1 MSFLEHYQR
10 PAQQRDDP
18 NVKEEHRD
26 LSSVPW
32 DVGGPLR
39 PSLVTVEQA
48 QALAPVYSAWRLLG
62 DVVSSLPL
70 HSYRDL
76 GDRRQRMTNPPQLF
90 QQPSTQGTLNDWVF
104 RAVHSMASRGNAVGL
119 VLERDGFGY
128 PTVID
133 WQSPDQ
139 VFVDQDGPDAS
150 FARPVW
156 YLGGVRVPTESIVH
170 IPWFPVAGRVW
181 GLSPME
187 AYAATVRVGLEAR
200 AYQVDWF
207 AGGGVPPGVLQ
218 NTQKTL
224 DAKQADTIRSRFM
237 AANRR
242 HEPFVAG
249 ADWTYLPM
257 AVAAHEAKF
266 VETMRLGA
274 DEIAAIY
281 GVPPEKIGGESGGS
295 LTYNTVEQHSIDLM
309 QWVARPWCV
318 KLEAAFYRLLPR
330 PQYVR
335 FNLDAGVRTDVLTR
349 YRTYEIAR
357 KIGLLSID
365 EIREIED
372 REPLPNGEGADF
384 TPLGQAEAPDDGPVA
399 VEEGEPAAPIGRPR
413 AVS

>member
-1 MSFLEHYQR
+1 MSFLEAFNRFAGRTQPR
-10 PAQQRDDP
+10 TPALVEQRDITT
-18 NVKEEHRD
+18 
-26 LSSVPW
+26 VPW

-39 PSLVTVEQA
+39 PQLVTVEQA
-48 QALAPVYSAWRLLG
+48 QALAPVYAAWRLLG
-62 DVVSSLPL
+62 DVVSTLPL
-70 HSYRDL
+70 HSYREVA
-76 GDRRQRMTNPPQLF
+76 GKRQRMDSPPKLF
-90 QQPSTQGTLNDWVF
+90 DQPSTQGTLNDWLF

-128 PTVID
+128 PTMID
-133 WQSPDQ
+133 WQAPDQ
-139 VFVDQDGPDAS
+139 VYVDQDGPGAS

-156 YLGGVRVPTESIVH
+156 YLAGVRVPTESIVH
-170 IPWFPVAGRVW
+170 IPWFPVAGKVW

-218 NTQKTL
+218 NTAKTIEPK
-224 DAKQADTIRSRFM
+224 AADTIRSRFI

-249 ADWTYLPM
+249 ADWNYQPM

-266 VETMRLGA
+266 VETMRLSA
-274 DEIAAIY
+274 TEIASIY
-281 GVPPEKIGGESGGS
+281 GVPPEKIGGDTGES
-295 LTYNTVEQHSIDLM
+295 LTYNTVEGHSIELM

-318 KLEAAFYRLLPR
+318 KLEQAFYRLLPR

-335 FNLDAGVRTDVLTR
+335 FAMDALVRTETLNR
-349 YRTYEIAR
+349 YQTYRIAR
-357 KIGLLSID
+357 EIGLLSID
-365 EIREIED
+365 EIRELED

-384 TPLGQAEAPDDGPVA
+384 APLAKPSTDGTADEPPAELP
-399 VEEGEPAAPIGRPR
+399 RPR